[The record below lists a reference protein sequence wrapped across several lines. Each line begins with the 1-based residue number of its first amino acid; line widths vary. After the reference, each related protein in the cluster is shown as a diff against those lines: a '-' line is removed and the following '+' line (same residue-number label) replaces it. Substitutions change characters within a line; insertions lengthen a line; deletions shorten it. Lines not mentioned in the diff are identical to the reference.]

1 MIVKTAAD
9 AWNLLNGICC
19 IVKPRETSTNTLCKL
34 IVKALCKELNEFDEW
49 EPKTYNRPVFTEDKK
64 TLLLKIK
71 SYKQQID
78 YSDHPL
84 VIGINSGCD
93 LIAAMKRLRPLS
105 EYHITGML
113 GRATIDHSVQGKIVE
128 KSTYKH
134 VTCTNLN
141 RVLAK
146 LTANNLKAAFDS
158 AGVDLQSQKAFELAS
173 QGLVRPREDSFPI
186 FYKLCI
192 VQFRKPFFTMKVK
205 CVNEDEA
212 SLKSLVHEVGLS
224 AKTTAACVSI
234 RRVRHGHFSLQHAL
248 LLKQISLQNIINN
261 LITCQRIWDWSQQNC
276 QNTSTIK
283 RRPLPEIPTVLDLI
297 PADDNLA
304 AVEEEEEEE
313 CTRNDNIQRKDECPF
328 PSHPTPDQCDPIIF
342 TVKHAQILSK
352 HHGQADVSD
361 HDANSGQLTNAS
373 DKHASTQTRQP

>member
-1 MIVKTAAD
+1 MIVKNAAD
-9 AWNLLNGICC
+9 AWHLLNGICC
-19 IVKPRETSTNTLCKL
+19 VVKPKETSTNTLCKL

-71 SYKQQID
+71 NYKQQID

-84 VIGINSGCD
+84 VIGINDGCD
-93 LIAAMKRLRPLS
+93 LIPAMKRLRPLS

-113 GRATIDHSVQGKIVE
+113 GRATIDHTVHGKIVE

-141 RVLAK
+141 RILAK

-186 FYKLCI
+186 FYKLCV
-192 VQFRKPFFTMKVK
+192 VQFQKPFFTMKVK

-212 SLKSLVHEVGLS
+212 SLKTLVHEVGLS

-234 RRVRHGHFSLQHAL
+234 RRVRYGHFSLQHAL
-248 LLKQISLQNIINN
+248 LVKQFSLKNIINN

-283 RRPLPEIPTVLDLI
+283 RRPLPEMPT
-297 PADDNLA
+297 
-304 AVEEEEEEE
+304 
-313 CTRNDNIQRKDECPF
+313 
-328 PSHPTPDQCDPIIF
+328 
-342 TVKHAQILSK
+342 HAQILSK
-352 HHGQADVSD
+352 YHGQADVGD
-361 HDANSGQLTNAS
+361 HDADSGQLTNAS
-373 DKHASTQTRQP
+373 DKHAGTQMRQP

>member
-186 FYKLCI
+186 FYKLCV

-248 LLKQISLQNIINN
+248 LVKQISLQNIINN

-313 CTRNDNIQRKDECPF
+313 CTRNDNIQRKH
-328 PSHPTPDQCDPIIF
+328 HPTPDQCDPIIF

-373 DKHASTQTRQP
+373 DKHAGTQTRQP

>member
-186 FYKLCI
+186 FYKLCV

-248 LLKQISLQNIINN
+248 LVKQISLQNIINN

-342 TVKHAQILSK
+342 T

-373 DKHASTQTRQP
+373 DKHAGTQTRQP